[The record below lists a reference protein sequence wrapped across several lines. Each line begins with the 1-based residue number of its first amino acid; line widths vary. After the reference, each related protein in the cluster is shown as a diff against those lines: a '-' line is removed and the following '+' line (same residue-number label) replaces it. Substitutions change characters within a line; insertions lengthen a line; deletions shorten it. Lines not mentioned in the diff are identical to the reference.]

1 MNNVNNIAENKASV
15 NSKKEQKSYKII
27 ATLYND
33 YCLGGKRP
41 FYKDG
46 NKWVADSSR
55 DIAART
61 GIPYQTVNKKLN
73 SLKRDNLIEYDYVN
87 EFGYGKRKYVKEP
100 KKFRFTPK
108 AIKLLVKPLS
118 ESLNPREEKKGD
130 TVTKETNKNNYLNK
144 LTSGEVVFKKHNDSK
159 GALVFNL
166 LLKMGISVPIEQ
178 QTFCFIVKLCS
189 ILAQGL
195 STEIAIQRLRE
206 YINWLIFRLKS
217 VKYDDVFNFKNV
229 YKFYFVARKRWQAEE
244 REARLLEEHAER
256 RLLDD
261 RKREYQW
268 LPSSKAMNS
277 IGNVMQNLMEK
288 LSPPRL
294 AVSMRMLQ

>member
-1 MNNVNNIAENKASV
+1 MNIAENKTSV
-15 NSKKEQKSYKII
+15 NSKKEKKSYKII
-27 ATLYND
+27 ATLYSD

-61 GIPYQTVNKKLN
+61 GIPYRTVNKKLN

-87 EFGYGKRKYVKEP
+87 EFGYGKRKYAKEP

-108 AIKLLVKPLS
+108 GMKLLVEPFS
-118 ESLNPREEKKGD
+118 ERLKPREEKKGH
-130 TVTKETNKNNYLNK
+130 TVTKETNRNDYLNK
-144 LTSGEVVFKKHNDSK
+144 LTSGEVVFKKHNDSR

-166 LLKMGISVPIEQ
+166 LLKMGISVPIER
-178 QTFCFIVKLCS
+178 QTFRFIVKLCS
-189 ILAQGL
+189 ILARGL

-206 YINWLIFRLKS
+206 YINWLILRLKS

-229 YKFYFVARKRWQAEE
+229 YQFYFVARKRWLAEE

-261 RKREYQW
+261 RKREYQYKPFSAISNAVGCIADGLLRQ
-268 LPSSKAMNS
+268 LPM
-277 IGNVMQNLMEK
+277 
-288 LSPPRL
+288 
-294 AVSMRMLQ
+294 MRMLQ